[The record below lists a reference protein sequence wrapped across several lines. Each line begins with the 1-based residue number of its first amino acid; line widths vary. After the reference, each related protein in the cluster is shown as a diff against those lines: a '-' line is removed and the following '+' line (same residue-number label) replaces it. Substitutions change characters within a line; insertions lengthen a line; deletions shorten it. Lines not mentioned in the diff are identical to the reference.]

1 MASNGFNN
9 FAALAAALP
18 EICEQVVT
26 KTALDVKSNVQAQI
40 VVNGQVVTGNML
52 NSVEVED
59 GEDAQTKYVK
69 VGAEYA
75 PFPNYGTVHQAANPF
90 WEPGWDKTRP
100 GFEGAVAAIQQKLN
114 EVSK

>member
-1 MASNGFNN
+1 MASNGFNH

-40 VVNGQVVTGNML
+40 VANGQVDTGNML

-59 GEDAQTKYVK
+59 GEDAQTKYIK

-75 PFPNYGTVHQAANPF
+75 PAQNYGTRFMAGRPF
-90 WEPGWDKTRP
+90 WEPGWNKTRP
-100 GFEGAVAAIQQKLN
+100 DFEAAIAAIQNKLN
-114 EVSK
+114 EVSH